1 MTVKE
6 LIKELEQ
13 IEDKELDIVIL
24 DECNIQTT
32 DIEVIQS
39 ERYYGKFEEY
49 GWEAK
54 NRECVVL
61 IQHNIFIK

>member
-13 IEDKELDIVIL
+13 IENKELDIVVF
-24 DECNIQTT
+24 DECNVRTT

-39 ERYYGKFEEY
+39 ERYYGKCEDY
-49 GWEAK
+49 AWVAK
-54 NRECVVL
+54 YRECVVL
-61 IQHNIFIK
+61 I

>member
-13 IEDKELDIVIL
+13 IENKELDVVIT
-24 DECNIQTT
+24 DGYGIETT
-32 DIEVIQS
+32 DIGVIKTNK
-39 ERYYGKFEEY
+39 YYGKSEPY

-54 NRECVVL
+54 IRDCVVL
-61 IQHNIFIK
+61 I